1 MKLRILTP
9 QRLAFEETVKS
20 VTAPGLAG
28 ELTVLDRHIPLFTP
42 LKEGIVRIDG
52 DSGES
57 YFSIG
62 GGYLETDG
70 KEMHILVSRLKNQD
84 EIDEAEII
92 KAKADAEHLVRNA
105 GTDEEREE
113 AMMSLHRS
121 NIDLKLLSKIRRKKN

>member
-20 VTAPGLAG
+20 VTAPGMDG
-28 ELTVLDRHIPLFTP
+28 ELTVLDNHIALFTP

-84 EIDEAEII
+84 EIDEADVI
-92 KAKADAEHLVRNA
+92 KAKADAEHLVHTA
-105 GTDEEREE
+105 ATDEERQE

-121 NIDLKLLSKIRRKKN
+121 LIDLKLLSKMRNKRN

>member
-1 MKLRILTP
+1 M
-9 QRLAFEETVKS
+9 
-20 VTAPGLAG
+20 
-28 ELTVLDRHIPLFTP
+28 
-42 LKEGIVRIDG
+42 
-52 DSGES
+52 
-57 YFSIG
+57 
-62 GGYLETDG
+62 ETDG